1 MFAVWSMPLCVGT
14 VVCSQKNYFRKNYLC
29 QKFTVGLH
37 PWGVAAP
44 LGEPRLHSEGSRLAR
59 ISGVIGRW
67 REGGTVL
74 TATSGPPVR
83 CGAVRCGAVER
94 SRRSSRRALARR
106 PKHHSNSEQSS
117 AHCAVNSLVTL
128 AAGSRA
134 ATRSSA
140 PPTSDQRQGGGS
152 STREFASRLDDDAL
166 VEAHRVPRRRSS
178 TSASSSSRE
187 ANSLVEEPPPWRWS
201 LVGGADERVAA
212 RDPAASECCVTPA

>member
-1 MFAVWSMPLCVGT
+1 MFPRRCAMPEVE
-14 VVCSQKNYFRKNYLC
+14 SRQASSKRASSPR
-29 QKFTVGLH
+29 GL
-37 PWGVAAP
+37 AACR
-44 LGEPRLHSEGSRLAR
+44 GIRD
-59 ISGVIGRW
+59 
-67 REGGTVL
+67 TVL

-166 VEAHRVPRRRSS
+166 VEERRRVRN
-178 TSASSSSRE
+178 AVRLDERVVVEFE